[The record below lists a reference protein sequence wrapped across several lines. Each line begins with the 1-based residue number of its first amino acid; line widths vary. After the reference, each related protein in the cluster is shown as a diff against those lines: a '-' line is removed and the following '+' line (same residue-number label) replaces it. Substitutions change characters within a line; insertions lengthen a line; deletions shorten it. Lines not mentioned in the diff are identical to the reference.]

1 MNKLIL
7 VSVFALGILC
17 SCEKVV
23 IPAPSTDPVTTTL
36 SFSTDVVPVIT
47 KCNNCHTHGW
57 SNSTVATT
65 FYTNLVTEG
74 YVNPTAYTTSAI
86 YSKLS
91 GGHPG
96 TSSIPATDTD
106 KITNWMKQGSK
117 NN

>member
-1 MNKLIL
+1 MNKVIL
-7 VSVFALGILC
+7 CFVLAFGILC

-23 IPAPSTDPVTTTL
+23 LPEATTGPVNTTL
-36 SFSTDVVPVIT
+36 SFSTDVIPVIT

-57 SNSTVATT
+57 SNSSVATT
-65 FYTNLVTEG
+65 FYTNLVSEG
-74 YVNPTAYTTSAI
+74 YVNPTGYTTSAI
-86 YSKLS
+86 YNKIS

-96 TSSIPATDTD
+96 TSNMPATDTD